1 LKPEYLVRLY
11 SSSKDVAACALVA
24 GPDGTA
30 PNPQCGIVRNHM
42 CVAAPEILK
51 TLVAIGRRHD
61 ALREKQMFLSDFG
74 CSAGLIGEA
83 LP

>member
-1 LKPEYLVRLY
+1 
-11 SSSKDVAACALVA
+11 
-24 GPDGTA
+24 
-30 PNPQCGIVRNHM
+30 M